1 MNPRIEP
8 LPDWVLTN
16 TQPAFYDTESVT
28 VLSLLSKIYGK
39 INEVINSYNEYTEET
54 DAKID
59 EAIAYMKTNLT
70 ETVSALFEKA
80 LDDGDITASLI
91 SNYDTTNESLT
102 LSIQAN

>member
-1 MNPRIEP
+1 MKPRIEP

-16 TQPAFYDTESVT
+16 VQPAFYDTESVT

-39 INEVINSYNEYTEET
+39 INELISSYNEYTEET

-70 ETVSALFEKA
+70 ETVSTLFEEA
-80 LDDGDITASLI
+80 LDNGDITASLTTT
-91 SNYDTTNESLT
+91 YDSTTESLT
-102 LSIQAN
+102 LSIEAN